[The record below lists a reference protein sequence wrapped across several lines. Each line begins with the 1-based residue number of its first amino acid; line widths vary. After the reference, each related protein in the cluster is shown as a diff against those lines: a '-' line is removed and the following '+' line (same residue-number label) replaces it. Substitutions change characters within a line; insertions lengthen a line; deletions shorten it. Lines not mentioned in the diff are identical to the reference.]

1 MPWSEVSV
9 RDQRIAF
16 LQATRAPGAVFGAVC
31 AQYAISRKTGYKW
44 RRREAEAG
52 SVTALADQSR
62 RPHHHPQEAP
72 AAVVAQVVTLRR
84 ATGWG
89 GEKLAVVLA
98 RDGVQVSRRTVDRII
113 QREGLTHRDS
123 GGGPA
128 PRRFARAT
136 PNELWQVDAKGYYPL
151 ADGRQCHPLAVLDD
165 CSRYAVGL
173 VALPALRTL
182 LVQAALRDCFER
194 VGVPAAMLFD
204 HGTPW
209 WSTASG
215 SGLTRL
221 TVWLLEQDIQLLYS
235 GRRHPQTQGK
245 VERFHRTVGER
256 LRRTQVPTHLAG
268 FTHAFAAF
276 QQEYNEVRPH
286 RALHSAVPA
295 ARYTPSRRAFA
306 ARPPEWDYGPG
317 ARLQRV
323 RPNGQCDVA
332 GQRAFVSA
340 ALAGKQVA
348 LEPWADDRVLIRYRQ
363 MYVREVDLRRGHSRS
378 LLHTADAL
386 PAVLPMS

>member
-16 LQATRAPGAVFGAVC
+16 LQATRAPGAVFQAVC
-31 AQYAISRKTGYKW
+31 GQFGISRKTGYKW
-44 RRREAEAG
+44 RAREQAAG
-52 SVTALADQSR
+52 TVTALADQSR
-62 RPHHHPQEAP
+62 RPQHSPQQLTP
-72 AAVVAQVVTLRR
+72 AVVAQVLAARR
-84 ATGWG
+84 QYLWG
-89 GEKLAVVLA
+89 GEKLAAVLA
-98 RDGVQVSRRTVDRII
+98 TQGVQVSRRTVDRII
-113 QREGLTHRDS
+113 RRAGLTHRDAVHT
-123 GGGPA
+123 PA

-136 PNELWQVDAKGYYPL
+136 PNELWQVDAKGHYPL
-151 ADGRQCHPLAVLDD
+151 AAGPCHPLGVLDD

-173 VALPALRTL
+173 FALPTL
-182 LVQAALRDCFER
+182 STATVRAALRDCFQR
-194 VGVPAAMLFD
+194 VGVPTAMLFD

-209 WSTASG
+209 WSTAGG

-268 FTHAFAAF
+268 FVRAFAAF

-286 RALHSAVPA
+286 RALQNAVPA
-295 ARYTPSRRAFA
+295 ARYAPSPRAFQPH
-306 ARPPEWDYGPG
+306 PPDWDYPS
-317 ARLQRV
+317 AVRV
-323 RPNGQCDVA
+323 LTIRHDGQCALD
-332 GQRAFVSA
+332 GQLAYVST
-340 ALAGKQVA
+340 ALAGKRVA
-348 LEPWADDRVLIRYRQ
+348 VEPWADGRLLIRFRQ
-363 MYVREVDLRRGHSRS
+363 MYVREVDLRQRQSRS